1 MKYSIFILAFVTAI
15 SSCKKKDSAAPAEKP
30 LANASYDHSNYGIY
44 KGVFVGSTGNAVINV
59 NNDNTLNA
67 VLKIDGSTSTYT
79 SSQTVVLNQ
88 ASTINFISGANSF
101 TFSTSA
107 TGSSPAI
114 SNVIIAG
121 HPFAG
126 MSVLKEKS
134 DSLVKCY
141 EGTFISAGSGGTFN
155 MEINANIMSGAY
167 NEIGATNLPPQMY
180 GTISNNHLTA
190 TAPGD
195 PLVHL
200 PQCNYAG
207 TTIIGNISADG
218 QTISGTYSNCY
229 GSGTWTG
236 TRTK

>member
-1 MKYSIFILAFVTAI
+1 MKYSIIFIAFLVI
-15 SSCKKKDSAAPAEKP
+15 NFSCKKKDSVTPAEKP
-30 LANASYDHSNYGIY
+30 LANASFDHSNYGIY
-44 KGVFVGSTGNAVINV
+44 KGVFVGSSGNAVINV

-67 VLKIDGSTSTYT
+67 VLKIDGTTSTYT
-79 SSQTVVLNQ
+79 STQTIAQNQ
-88 ASTINFISGANSF
+88 VSTINFISGSNSF

-107 TGSSPAI
+107 TGGNPAF
-114 SNVIIAG
+114 SNIIIAG

-141 EGTFISAGSGGTFN
+141 EGTFSGGSTGTFN
-155 MEINANIMSGAY
+155 MEINANVMSGAY
-167 NEIGATNLPPQMY
+167 NEVGASNLPPKMF
-180 GTISNNHLTA
+180 GTITNNHLSA
-190 TAPGD
+190 SAPGD
-195 PLVHL
+195 PLVQL
-200 PQCNYAG
+200 PQCSYAG
-207 TTIIGNISADG
+207 TTITGTIAADG